1 MWALTSSI
9 CCPAPSSLHSYS
21 PCQFALIFASFNVL
35 CQYGFHFIARACVC
49 VYVGDGEGVHVCR
62 SWFSLVL
69 RINYAYLWV
78 SSPSA
83 SSSACPACSLLPLLS
98 VLGEALISSGI
109 STPPLGSGGGKGG
122 TFMACQIAS
131 RMLRRTKEAVK
142 GRDAMTWRAKSKNNC
157 QVNCENC

>member
-1 MWALTSSI
+1 M
-9 CCPAPSSLHSYS
+9 
-21 PCQFALIFASFNVL
+21 
-35 CQYGFHFIARACVC
+35 
-49 VYVGDGEGVHVCR
+49 
-62 SWFSLVL
+62 L

-109 STPPLGSGGGKGG
+109 STPPLGSGGGGKGG

-131 RMLRRTKEAVK
+131 RMLRRATEAAK
-142 GRDAMTWRAKSKNNC
+142 GRDAMT
-157 QVNCENC
+157 